1 MKRKTIIT
9 SVPNYKTPLKK
20 LQRLR
25 KWVFILNL
33 LKIGIIF
40 TFLSFK
46 KENRVNFCFSDIKKK
61 KIVFQVFITYRRKK
75 CTLIRGMLVKK

>member
-61 KIVFQVFITYRRKK
+61 ILFFKYLLHIVEKNA
-75 CTLIRGMLVKK
+75 L